1 MFWTSLPLVC
11 FSISFTF
18 VSTFFITSNEKCF
31 PSIYMREERG
41 KPNPK
46 TNRPIFLSVNLYL
59 FQQNF
64 NIILNVKMWSLL
76 LPKYIKPTEIIGQN
90 FRCMFLSLH
99 LCSYH
104 IQIVK
109 VNFLKALF
117 SGKMVG
123 PPPERLIVQL
133 IREASI
139 EAIPIQALILPL
151 PIGYRIEILY
161 IEHSF

>member
-1 MFWTSLPLVC
+1 
-11 FSISFTF
+11 
-18 VSTFFITSNEKCF
+18 
-31 PSIYMREERG
+31 
-41 KPNPK
+41 
-46 TNRPIFLSVNLYL
+46 
-59 FQQNF
+59 
-64 NIILNVKMWSLL
+64 
-76 LPKYIKPTEIIGQN
+76 
-90 FRCMFLSLH
+90 MFLSLY

-104 IQIVK
+104 IQLMSQIVK

-151 PIGYRIEILY
+151 PIGYRTEILY